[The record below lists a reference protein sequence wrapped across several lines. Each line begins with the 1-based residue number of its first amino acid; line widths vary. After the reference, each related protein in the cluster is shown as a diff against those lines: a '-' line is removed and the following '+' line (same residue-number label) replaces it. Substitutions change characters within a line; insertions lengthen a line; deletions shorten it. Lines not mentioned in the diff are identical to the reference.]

1 MGEPSLV
8 HNIIGSG
15 FPVALQN
22 KVNLLLSSFVIFA

>member
-1 MGEPSLV
+1 MGDPSLV
-8 HNIIGSG
+8 HNIIGAG

>member
-15 FPVALQN
+15 FPVVLQN